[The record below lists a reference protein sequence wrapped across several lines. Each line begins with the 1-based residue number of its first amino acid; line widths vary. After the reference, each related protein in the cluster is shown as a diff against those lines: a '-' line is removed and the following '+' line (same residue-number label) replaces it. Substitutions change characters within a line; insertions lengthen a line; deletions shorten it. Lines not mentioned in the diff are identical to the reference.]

1 MQLSRRR
8 FSKQVGIL
16 PFTKQ
21 YAEIFNHVDVIVYHV
36 IACICIGLQEASSLG
51 FIFGSVMEY
60 SWACH
65 ILLGI

>member
-1 MQLSRRR
+1 M
-8 FSKQVGIL
+8 GIL
-16 PFTKQ
+16 LFIKQ
-21 YAEIFNHVDVIVYHV
+21 YAEIFNHVDVNHV

-51 FIFGSVMEY
+51 FIFGSVVEY